1 MAKRK
6 WILFV
11 TIITLASLLVV
22 LVAGEMLLRFKR
34 RHIGSSDHLDYGMI
48 VYDNHLGWKLAPNWN
63 GRHKHYDFDVSY
75 STNSHG
81 FRNDFNTKQGR
92 AGLGYA
98 FVGDS
103 FTFSFGVN
111 DNETFIQLLNL
122 QEKHGNVYFNFGV
135 PGYSTDQEYL
145 LIRRT
150 VLHFSPDVILLVV
163 YLGNDLFDNEL
174 PFPLQANRAKPY
186 YELMPNELI
195 LRNTPVPPEPK
206 PQEQYK
212 KDLTRVVL
220 GEDVKAN
227 GLIARIVNRI
237 ELLRLLKQN
246 LLNDPDYSNQFEG
259 RFEHAVNLFT
269 AIVEQIRGACIE
281 NEAKLSL
288 ILMPGRSFVVQ
299 PYSVSA
305 QFQNYLRKR
314 IVENSEDMKVD
325 VIDLATR
332 LRERYQRNPGKWY
345 YPNEGHLTAEGHRIV
360 LDILSPL
367 LPRLN
372 VGI

>member
-1 MAKRK
+1 MSKRK
-6 WILFV
+6 WILFM
-11 TIITLASLLVV
+11 TIITLASFLVV
-22 LVAGEMLLRFKR
+22 LVVSEMLLRFKR
-34 RHIGSSDHLDYGMI
+34 HHIEGSDHLDYGMI

-63 GRHKHYDFDVSY
+63 GRHKHYDYDVSY

-81 FRNDFNTKQGR
+81 FRNDFNTKQGQ

-111 DNETFIQLLNL
+111 DNETFIQLLNS

-186 YELMPNELI
+186 YELVSNELV
-195 LRNTPVPPEPK
+195 LRNTPVPMEPK

-237 ELLRLLKQN
+237 EMLRLLKHN
-246 LLNDPDYSNQFEG
+246 LLKPPDYSAEFED
-259 RFEHAVNLFT
+259 RFEHAIHLFT
-269 AIVEQIRGACIE
+269 VIVDQIRNACIQKE
-281 NEAKLSL
+281 VKMKL
-288 ILMPGRSFVVQ
+288 ILMPGRSFVEQ
-299 PYSVSA
+299 PYSASA

-325 VIDLATR
+325 VIDLAAY

-367 LPRLN
+367 LQ
-372 VGI
+372 

>member
-1 MAKRK
+1 
-6 WILFV
+6 
-11 TIITLASLLVV
+11 
-22 LVAGEMLLRFKR
+22 
-34 RHIGSSDHLDYGMI
+34 MI

-63 GRHKHYDFDVSY
+63 GRHKHYDYDVSY

-81 FRNDFNTKQGR
+81 FRNDFTTKRGQ
-92 AGLGYA
+92 AGLRYA

-122 QEKHGNVYFNFGV
+122 QEPHDNVYFNFGI
-135 PGYSTDQEYL
+135 PGYSTDQECL
-145 LIRRT
+145 LIQRK
-150 VLHFSPDVILLVV
+150 VLHFSPDVVLLVV

-186 YELMPNELI
+186 YELMSDELI
-195 LRNTPVPPEPK
+195 LRNTPVPMEPK
-206 PQEQYK
+206 PAEQYK
-212 KDLTRVVL
+212 KDLTRVVM
-220 GEDVKAN
+220 GDDFKAN

-237 ELLRLLKQN
+237 ELLRLLKRN
-246 LLNDPDYSNQFEG
+246 LLKDPDYSNKFKG

-269 AIVEQIRGACIE
+269 AIVEQIRKACIQ
-281 NEAKLSL
+281 NEVKLSL
-288 ILMPGRSFVVQ
+288 ILMPGRSYVEQ

-325 VIDLATR
+325 VIDLATH
-332 LRERYQRNPGKWY
+332 LRERYQRRRPGKWY

-360 LDILSPL
+360 YDILSPVL
-367 LPRLN
+367 Q
-372 VGI
+372 

>member
-1 MAKRK
+1 LSKRK

-11 TIITLASLLVV
+11 TIITLASLLLV
-22 LVAGEMLLRFKR
+22 LVVSEMLLRFKQ

-48 VYDNHLGWKLAPNWN
+48 VYDNHLGWKLAFNWN
-63 GRHKHYDFDVSY
+63 GRHKHYDYDVSY

-81 FRNDFNTKQGR
+81 FRNDFNTKQGQ
-92 AGLGYA
+92 AGLIYA

-111 DNETFIQLLNL
+111 DNETFIQLLNSHN
-122 QEKHGNVYFNFGV
+122 KSGNVYLNFGV

-186 YELMPNELI
+186 YELMSNELV
-195 LRNTPVPPEPK
+195 LRNTPVPTYPK

-220 GEDVKAN
+220 GDDVKAD

-237 ELLRLLKQN
+237 ELLRLLKHN
-246 LLNDPDYSNQFEG
+246 LLKPPDYSTEFGN
-259 RFEHAVNLFT
+259 RFEHAIHLFT
-269 AIVEQIRGACIE
+269 AIVDQTHDACIQ
-281 NEAKLSL
+281 NEVKMRL
-288 ILMPGRSFVVQ
+288 ILMPGRSYVQQ
-299 PYSVSA
+299 PYSASA
-305 QFQNYLRKR
+305 QFQNYMRKR
-314 IVENSEDMKVD
+314 IVENSEDMKID
-325 VIDLATR
+325 VIDLAAH

-367 LPRLN
+367 LQ
-372 VGI
+372 